1 MVLRMACP
9 TKRHGSD
16 NWYFR
21 RQIPADVRSILE
33 KLPKAQRP
41 RNWYRTHISISLKT
55 ANRAE
60 AKGRCPEIAAEVEKQ
75 IAALRSGP
83 KPLTTMQISALA
95 GEMYRAFAEN
105 LEGNPV
111 LSAKQWL
118 EVAEVNEAARKGAF
132 ALPARMFFNR
142 TEADQRRASMEKRF
156 GPMVDAFLKGRGIF
170 TVEESRRKLI
180 DQFSVEA
187 SEAAKK
193 LARNADGDYTPD
205 TYVTK
210 FPEFEERQKDGPQS
224 KSLKGLIEAWYKAA
238 LDRDVRKRDAT
249 RIKRRFEMLIDF
261 LGHDDANRV
270 TKLDII
276 RWCDH
281 RLANKIATK
290 TIHDSDISSFK
301 NVFTWGVDREWLAE
315 NPTEKVKLNR
325 RKRAPVLRDEFFTPE
340 EAKTILLGA
349 ASVRARHRENPK
361 TTAAKRW
368 VPWLCAYSGARVS
381 EMIQIRKKDIR
392 EDATHGWVMRLTPEA
407 GSIKNNRF
415 CDVPVHEHLIATGFI
430 DFVGSAK
437 EGHLFCNFGKDGTID
452 GPAEGVYKR
461 IYEMVRE
468 VVSDPAVQPN
478 HGWRYTFNSYGMQ
491 ADIQQLVL
499 HAISNHSP
507 RTKGEEYMKV
517 TLKTRADAMAKFPR
531 YCI

>member
-21 RQIPADVRSILE
+21 RQIPADVRVILE

-111 LSAKQWL
+111 LSAQQWL

-132 ALPARMFFNR
+132 ALPAKMLFNR

-180 DQFSVEA
+180 SQFSVEA

-193 LARNADGDYTPD
+193 LARNADGNYTPD
-205 TYVTK
+205 TYAERFPK
-210 FPEFEERQKDGPQS
+210 FENIAPQS
-224 KSLKGLIEAWYKAA
+224 SGKGLKALVDAWYVAA
-238 LDRDVRKRDAT
+238 LPRVKKRTADRF
-249 RIKRRFEMLIDF
+249 KRRGEEFKEF
-261 LGHDDANRV
+261 LGHDDLSRITEAD
-270 TKLDII
+270 LQ
-276 RWCDH
+276 RWADA
-281 RLANKIATK
+281 RTAEGIAEK
-290 TIHDSDISSFK
+290 TINADDWSALKTILK
-301 NVFTWGVDREWLAE
+301 WGTKREWLASNPARDIGKYRGRRKEQVREKYFTSSEIVAILDRSASVTKGQRE
-315 NPTEKVKLNR
+315 NPTT
-325 RKRAPVLRDEFFTPE
+325 A
-340 EAKTILLGA
+340 
-349 ASVRARHRENPK
+349 
-361 TTAAKRW
+361 AAKRW

-381 EMIQIRKKDIR
+381 EMIQLRKQDVR
-392 EDATHGWVMRLTPEA
+392 EDAQHGWVIRLSPKA
-407 GSIKNNRF
+407 GSIKNAKF
-415 CDVPVHEHLIATGFI
+415 CDVPVHQHLIDTGFVA
-430 DFVGSAK
+430 FVDGAK
-437 EGHLFCNFGKDGTID
+437 GGHLFCNLDKNGEIT
-452 GPAEGVYKR
+452 GPKQGVYKR
-461 IYEMVRE
+461 IRDMVRE
-468 VVSDPAVQPN
+468 VVKDPEIAPN
-478 HGWRYTFNSYGMQ
+478 HAWRYTFKSLGLE
-491 ADIQQLVL
+491 AGIEEAVL
-499 HAISNHSP
+499 DAISNHAP
-507 RTKGEEYMKV
+507 KHQGGKYTKV

-531 YCI
+531 YTIDG